1 MKKVIV
7 TFCAAIAILCL
18 ISSVTTKEV
27 NSEGFFN
34 LINWRQDGQFV
45 RRWTSG
51 SGPNEGAIVQVP
63 DVYFE
68 RPLETRAVW
77 VTTVFNID
85 FPQTRTP
92 EQFMA
97 EYERVLDIFEEFNMN
112 TVFFQVRSMLCAF
125 YPSVHNPVSQFL
137 GMTDSDLA
145 NFDPLE
151 FAVQATRARG
161 MEFHAWLNPYR
172 ITNSAPASTQ
182 DFINSLP
189 ARHFTRRVPN
199 DPETG
204 IPTWLRRNSSMILNP
219 ACRAVIDH
227 IVDTVM
233 EIVENYDVDGIN
245 FDDYFYLQSMP
256 MDIDRQSFDLYRAN
270 NPLGLPTGLGQADWR
285 RANVDK
291 MIREVAEAIGE
302 FNENSGRRN
311 GVRFGVSPAGVWAA
325 RSRHPQGT
333 NVQGGFESYTHLYA
347 DIRKWVLE
355 GWLDYVSPQLYW
367 PIRHHANPYADL
379 VDWWVDVVRQARA
392 NGHYVQL
399 NISAG
404 LYRFDDTAPW
414 VAPVTE
420 MADQLLYNS
429 QFPEV
434 NGFTIF
440 SLRNFWSNRASTRAA
455 VEHLR
460 NAWQKRPMSSRAM
473 STNTNLAVLPSAS
486 NIEVQS
492 RGDNLRFRIN
502 ETCDN
507 VFYYVIYK
515 TPKGTPVNFD
525 NPGHFMGAIRGMG
538 AGNLTVRDLS
548 VRNYKNYDFYLRVID
563 FQNRESATAL
573 AITNIAESQPPQVPE
588 TLDLEGLIRGYAY
601 GGTQVIVSFAA
612 PYDVLGDPLNFTL
625 ELFIDGRSQ
634 VIVGSPVYNQ
644 QTGRYEFTWNVLPW
658 TRGQI
663 AYFRLTTT
671 NNHQT
676 VESRSRYFRVA
687 EENAARDL
695 ASILENM
702 IFRQLR

>member
-1 MKKVIV
+1 MKRVIV

-18 ISSVTTKEV
+18 MSSVTTRDV

-34 LINWRQDGQFV
+34 LINWRQDGQLV
-45 RRWTSG
+45 RYWTPG
-51 SGPNEGAIVQVP
+51 TGANEGPIVQVP

-77 VTTVFNID
+77 VTTVWNID
-85 FPQTRTP
+85 FRQTRTP
-92 EQFMA
+92 QEFMA

-125 YPSVHNPVSQFL
+125 YPSIHNPVSQFL
-137 GMTDSDLA
+137 GMTDNDLE

-151 FAVQATRARG
+151 FAVRATHARG

-172 ITNSAPASTQ
+172 IWNSVPANTQ
-182 DFINSLP
+182 NFINNLP
-189 ARHFTRRVPN
+189 ARHFTRRQPT

-204 IPTWLRRNSSMILNP
+204 IPTWLRRDAAMILNP
-219 ACRAVIDH
+219 ACRLVIDH

-256 MDIDRQSFDLYRAN
+256 MAIDRPSFDLYLAS

-302 FNENSGRRN
+302 HNETSGRRN

-325 RSRHPQGT
+325 RSRHPEGT
-333 NVQGGFESYTHLYA
+333 NVQGGFESFTHLYA

-404 LYRFDDTAPW
+404 LYRFDDTTPW
-414 VAPVTE
+414 IAPVTE

-429 QFPEV
+429 QFSEV

-440 SLRNFWSNRASTRAA
+440 SLRNFWSSRATTRAA

-460 NAWQKRPMSSRAM
+460 GAWQKRPMASRAV
-473 STNTNLAVLPSAS
+473 SNVTAPAVLPSES
-486 NIEVQS
+486 NIDIRR
-492 RGDNLRFRIN
+492 RGNGLRFRIE

-507 VFYYVIYK
+507 IFYYVIYK
-515 TPKGTPVNFD
+515 APKGTPVNFD
-525 NPGHFMGAIRGMG
+525 HPGHFMGAIRGMG
-538 AGNLTVRDLS
+538 AGNLTVRDLP
-548 VRNYKNYDFYLRVID
+548 VRNYENYDFFLRVID
-563 FQNRESATAL
+563 FQNRHSATAL
-573 AITNIAESQPPQVPE
+573 PLTNIDDGQPPVVPDF
-588 TLDLEGLIRGYAY
+588 LDVDGLIRGYAFA
-601 GGTQVIVSFAA
+601 GGQLVVSFAA
-612 PYDVLGDPLNFTL
+612 PYDPLGDPITFDF
-625 ELFIDGRSQ
+625 ELFIDGNRQ
-634 VIVGSPVYNQ
+634 VLVGAPVYNAT
-644 QTGRYEFTWNVLPW
+644 TGLYEFTWNMLPW
-658 TRGQI
+658 TFGAS
-663 AYFRLTTT
+663 AYFRLTAT
-671 NNHQT
+671 NGHKT
-676 VESRSRYFRVA
+676 AESRSSYFRVL
-687 EENAARDL
+687 EDNAARDL
-695 ASILENM
+695 ATILENL
-702 IFRQLR
+702 IFRQIR